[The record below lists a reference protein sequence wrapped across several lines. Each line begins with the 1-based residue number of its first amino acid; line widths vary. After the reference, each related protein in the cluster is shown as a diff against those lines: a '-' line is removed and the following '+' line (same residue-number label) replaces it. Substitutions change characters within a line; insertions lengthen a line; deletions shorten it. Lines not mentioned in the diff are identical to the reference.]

1 MTAENDP
8 PKEATV
14 PAGDVPSSPDRPSVP
29 PAAGSAVEAKA
40 PDRPRGSRTP
50 VIVGVFIAILIA
62 IGVGGGVVWQIF
74 SGRMDTLQAAN
85 QELTARVEAL
95 NRSIEAGSGKLA
107 PLAGR
112 IDALAERFTQM
123 QQSAEPATQLGAKA
137 KDLDE
142 RLTRVEQ
149 DVQTMAARHLAADEL
164 NARLTRLESQAV
176 HSASIDRRLD
186 AVEAGGKTLSRAA
199 EVVLAIGQVSES
211 LRDGG
216 PFQRELQSLQVIA
229 GRDQA
234 LVDAAKALEPF
245 AATGVPTLAQL
256 TAEFPAVALA
266 VSRSERK
273 TADGEWYERIAS
285 RLTTLVN
292 VRRTGPAAVAEGG
305 TTGALATAEAAL
317 AAGALAPAVAAM
329 AQIEGPAAA
338 AAAPWLNGA
347 RARLAAEEG
356 LDRLED
362 QALVNLSELKRE

>member
-8 PKEATV
+8 PKEATE
-14 PAGDVPSSPDRPSVP
+14 PAGDAPTSRDRPDVP
-29 PAAGSAVEAKA
+29 PAAEPEGGGKA
-40 PDRPRGSRTP
+40 PDHSRGSRTSLIAG
-50 VIVGVFIAILIA
+50 VIIAVLIA
-62 IGVGGGVVWQIF
+62 IGVGGGVVWYVF
-74 SGRMDTLQAAN
+74 SGRIDALLAAN
-85 QELTARVEAL
+85 QDLSVKLAELGQSVEAG
-95 NRSIEAGSGKLA
+95 AGRFA
-107 PLAGR
+107 PLAKR
-112 IDALAERFTQM
+112 IDALAEKVAQI
-123 QQSAEPATQLGAKA
+123 QQSAEPAAQLGAKA

-142 RLTRVEQ
+142 RLARVEQ
-149 DVQTMAARHLAADEL
+149 DVQTMAARHLAANEL
-164 NARLTRLESQAV
+164 NDRLTRLESQAV
-176 HSASIDRRLD
+176 HSASIDRRLN

-199 EVVLAIGQVSES
+199 EVVLAIGQVSEA
-211 LRDGG
+211 LRGGG

-256 TAEFPAVALA
+256 AAEFPAVALA

-285 RLTTLVN
+285 RLTTLVS

-317 AAGALAPAVAAM
+317 AEGELAPAVDAM

-338 AAAPWLNGA
+338 AAAPWLKAA
-347 RARLAAEEG
+347 RTRLAADTAM
-356 LDRLED
+356 DRLED
-362 QALVNLSELKRE
+362 RALINLSELKRE